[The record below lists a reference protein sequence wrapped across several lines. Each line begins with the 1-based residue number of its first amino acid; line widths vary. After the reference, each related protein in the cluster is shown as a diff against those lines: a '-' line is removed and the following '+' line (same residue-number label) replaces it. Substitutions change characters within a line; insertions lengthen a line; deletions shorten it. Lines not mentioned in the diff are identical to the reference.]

1 MMHYSYATLRTRS
14 DNKVVNEDLR
24 RLHRFYKH
32 TNIVE
37 TYIYTVAKRDGPLIH
52 HPRQWWHPRPNKG

>member
-24 RLHRFYKH
+24 RRHRFYKH

-37 TYIYTVAKRDGPLIH
+37 TYIYCSQEGRIINSSPN
-52 HPRQWWHPRPNKG
+52 PRQWHPRPNKG